1 VKFWTQEYAHFG
13 YQTTTPIEGTH
24 AKYKRWL
31 QSSKGDQLT
40 AFARFLPWLTSGD
53 SDIVY
58 RTQKDSTITPVF
70 LREPRYAA
78 VVRVITVH
86 CLTETDALWRL
97 AHSIVVKKM
106 PVVCLH
112 WVVQAYAW
120 TAMHSRVDQAG

>member
-40 AFARFLPWLTSGD
+40 AFARFLPWLTSDD

-86 CLTETDALWRL
+86 CLTETDALW
-97 AHSIVVKKM
+97 H
-106 PVVCLH
+106 
-112 WVVQAYAW
+112 
-120 TAMHSRVDQAG
+120 